1 MKSPLPKSCS
11 FHVLCNSTDIRFH
24 VKKVHVLYYQYV
36 EVHNYVHV
44 DDVRMESAKYK
55 IVK

>member
-24 VKKVHVLYYQYV
+24 VKKVHDLYYQDV
-36 EVHNYVHV
+36 EVPNNVHV
-44 DDVRMESAKYK
+44 DNV
-55 IVK
+55 